1 MSATT
6 IGALIGGAIDAMSGD
21 DSAADGALG
30 GITRRLMFD
39 LAREAGREITE
50 ANLTRYDIFV
60 ADELFCTGTGAEV
73 VPITDVDGRKIGK
86 GTVGPVTQ
94 EFIKSFKVK
103 TQSGGTPIY

>member
-1 MSATT
+1 M
-6 IGALIGGAIDAMSGD
+6 
-21 DSAADGALG
+21 
-30 GITRRLMFD
+30 
-39 LAREAGREITE
+39 
-50 ANLTRYDIFV
+50 

-94 EFIKSFKVK
+94 EFIQEFSAVK